1 MGFSRTDCQFPSHGD
16 NCSAWLYLPDGMV
29 KPSLVVMAHGF
40 GGLRNCGL
48 EPFAELFADQG
59 LAVLLFDYRGFGESE
74 GTPRQLISPRRH
86 VEDYHA
92 AVTWAR
98 GQKDINSDKIALWGS
113 SFSGGHSIV
122 AAAHDPKIAAISV
135 QVPFV
140 CGIASSTP
148 IVIQNGVGYFFTAVC
163 SSSKDFWRAATAQE
177 PYSVKIYGT
186 PDEFAIL
193 NTRDSK
199 TGYESLIPPGFNV
212 ENATPA
218 RIFLTMALYRPTNV
232 AGRVKCPALVIAGE
246 NDSLIPIEAVKKAAA
261 KMKQAEFMS
270 LPLDHFD
277 PYLGEPFNKVSQKQL
292 GFLKT
297 HL

>member
-16 NCSAWLYLPDGMV
+16 NCSAWLYLPDDMV

-292 GFLKT
+292 DFLKT

>member
-16 NCSAWLYLPDGMV
+16 KCSAWLYLPDGVV

-48 EPFAELFADQG
+48 EPFAELFADNG
-59 LAVLLFDYRGFGESE
+59 MAVLLFDYRGFGESE

-98 GQKDINSDKIALWGS
+98 RRKDINSDKIALWGS
-113 SFSGGHSIV
+113 SFSGGHAIV
-122 AAAHDPKIAAISV
+122 AAAQDQNIAAISI

-148 IVIQNGVGYFFTAVC
+148 IVIQNGPGYFFKVV
-163 SSSKDFWRAATAQE
+163 SSLIKDFGRAATAQS
-177 PYSVKIYGT
+177 PYLVPVYGT
-186 PDEFAIL
+186 PDEFAVL
-193 NTRDSK
+193 NTHDSK
-199 TGYESLIPPGFNV
+199 TGYESLMPSGFDP

-218 RIFLTMALYRPTNV
+218 RIFLTMALYRPTRM

-246 NDSLIPIEAVKKAAA
+246 NDSLIPIKAVKKAVA
-261 KMKQAEFMS
+261 KMKRAEFMS

-277 PYLGEPFNKVSQKQL
+277 PYLGEQFKLVSKKQL
-292 GFLKT
+292 DFLKT
-297 HL
+297 NL